1 MKRCIVIFMLMV
13 VSVFSLRA
21 QENKLQKSD
30 IAMMCGSW
38 EGTLT
43 YLDYSSGKPYTMPA
57 NVVISTINASDHLL
71 VQMMYPDEPN
81 ANSSDTLHVFGD
93 GGRIDGEKV
102 ISRDVMADGTVK
114 IVSEERGKDGND
126 NSSATFRFTRTISK
140 VAYVVVKEVR
150 FDGSE
155 QWIVRH
161 TYSYK
166 RKS

>member
-1 MKRCIVIFMLMV
+1 MKRCIVIIMLLV
-13 VSVFSLRA
+13 VSGFSIRA

-30 IAMMCGSW
+30 VALLCGSW

-57 NVVISTINASDHLL
+57 NVVISSITGTDHLL
-71 VQMMYPDEPN
+71 VQMIYPDEPK
-81 ANSSDTLHVFGD
+81 ANSSDTLHVFG
-93 GGRIDGEKV
+93 GGNGIDGEKI
-102 ISRDVMADGTVK
+102 ISREVMADGTVK
-114 IVSEERGKDGND
+114 IVSEEHGKDGND
-126 NSSATFRFTRTISK
+126 NKPATFRFTRTISK

-155 QWIVRH
+155 QWIMRH

-166 RKS
+166 RTS